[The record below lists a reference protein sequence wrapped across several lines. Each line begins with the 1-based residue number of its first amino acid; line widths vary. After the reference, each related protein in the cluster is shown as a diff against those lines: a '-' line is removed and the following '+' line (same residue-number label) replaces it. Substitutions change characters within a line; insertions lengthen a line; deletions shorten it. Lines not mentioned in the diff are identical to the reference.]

1 MIGDNPLLSAAER
14 DRPKKLQFLTYS
26 GADILCH
33 RGRKG
38 KFTTI
43 KLAWDKQDYK
53 NVSVLLDA
61 NSPFATEFDLGDM
74 EKSENTAALLKKVED
89 RRSFHQSIN
98 DST

>member
-1 MIGDNPLLSAAER
+1 MG
-14 DRPKKLQFLTYS
+14 
-26 GADILCH
+26 
-33 RGRKG
+33 
-38 KFTTI
+38 
-43 KLAWDKQDYK
+43 
-53 NVSVLLDA
+53 VLLDA